1 MKAFTLN
8 TKSEFFEENLNLT
21 IGNFDG
27 VHIGHQKIIHE
38 LINLSKKKKYKSAI
52 LSFNPHPR
60 EFFSKTNDKFNIIT
74 SSFKKSLFKNLGVD
88 IYRF

>member
-1 MKAFTLN
+1 MFTGIVETTGVIEDLN
-8 TKSEFFEENLNLT
+8 YDNENLNLT

-60 EFFSKTNDKFNIIT
+60 KY
-74 SSFKKSLFKNLGVD
+74 FKK
-88 IYRF
+88 I